1 MDKDRAVIDIAKL
14 QQAVNRLFDDI
25 LKAGVREVTIEQP
38 LYWTVINPRSLHEQ
52 PSELGVGDLRD
63 DLEFTLGVLDDDA
76 DPVALTL
83 TEAAPLLAYVGEVV
97 SSQLAG
103 RRG

>member
-1 MDKDRAVIDIAKL
+1 MEKDRAIIDVARL
-14 QQAVNRLFDDI
+14 RQAVNRLLDDI

-52 PSELGVGDLRD
+52 PSELGVGDLCD
-63 DLEFTLGVLDDDA
+63 DLEFTLGVLEKDA
-76 DPVALTL
+76 EPVALTL

-97 SSQLAG
+97 SSRLAG
-103 RRG
+103 RQG